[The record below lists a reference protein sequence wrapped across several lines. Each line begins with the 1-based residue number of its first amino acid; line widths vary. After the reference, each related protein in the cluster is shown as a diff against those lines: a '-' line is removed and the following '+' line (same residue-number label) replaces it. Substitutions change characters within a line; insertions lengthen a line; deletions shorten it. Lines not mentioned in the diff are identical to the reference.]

1 MFRILS
7 SCLVILL
14 SFFSTR
20 TVSESD
26 RSRSNPEIRTS
37 ETAWLIK
44 QRYAEFN
51 LQDILPFQAFEQAM
65 LGYEAFD
72 HPKQDVMTIIDFTK
86 PSSEKRMV
94 VLDMEEGHILFHT
107 VVAHGRNSGGL
118 YATEFSNTHGSF
130 QSSMGFFRTDHTYQ
144 GGNGY
149 SLIIDGL
156 EEGVNDQARA
166 RAVVIHGAD
175 YCSESFIQQT
185 GRLGRSHG
193 CPALPQELNQAIIDT
208 IKGGSLLYIYA
219 GDEAYESSHA
229 LFQQTNEHWA
239 E

>member
-1 MFRILS
+1 MFRIMS
-7 SCLVILL
+7 SCLLVLL
-14 SFFSTR
+14 TFFSTR

-26 RSRSNPEIRTS
+26 PSGTHPEIHTT

-44 QRYAEFN
+44 QRYSDFH

-65 LGYEAFD
+65 LGYYAFD

-94 VLDMEEGHILFHT
+94 VLDMEEGRILFHT
-107 VVAHGRNSGGL
+107 LVAHGRNSGEL
-118 YATEFSNTHGSF
+118 YATQFSNTHGSF

-149 SLIIDGL
+149 SLVIDGL

-175 YCSESFIQQT
+175 YCSETFVQQT

-219 GDEAYESSHA
+219 GDENYELSNA
-229 LFQQTNEHWA
+229 LFQDSTLWA